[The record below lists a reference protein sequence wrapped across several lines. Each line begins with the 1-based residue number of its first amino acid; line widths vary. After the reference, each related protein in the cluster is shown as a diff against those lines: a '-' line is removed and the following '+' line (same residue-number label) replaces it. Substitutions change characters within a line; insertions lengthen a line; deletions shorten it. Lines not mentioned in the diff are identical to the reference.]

1 MKENK
6 SDKNTC
12 LAATVQIFNTR
23 TAEKHSHCL
32 FSHFLASTH
41 RSLTDTRSNT
51 HTFSLFLSH
60 THSLSHTRTHT
71 SDQGWKRQGVFQT
84 FAEEKIKTLLKV
96 ISLICSIFLRVNSKK
111 MKKEAALS
119 IPLSTI
125 GGRGGGGG
133 ERLSRRPS
141 PQSAARSAS
150 DVTAEAELL
159 RQQTRKPIRSFL
171 CFFPSAMV

>member
-12 LAATVQIFNTR
+12 LAATVQILNTS

-32 FSHFLASTH
+32 FSHFLASTRH
-41 RSLTDTRSNT
+41 SLTDTRSNT
-51 HTFSLFLSH
+51 HTFSLSH
-60 THSLSHTRTHT
+60 SHSLSHTRTHT

-133 ERLSRRPS
+133 GGLSRRPS

-171 CFFPSAMV
+171 CFFPSVMV